1 MAADAVA
8 AEPPVISL
16 LPRVVDTVA
25 AEPLVVVSSVPGA
38 LAGLLCEV
46 EAKASA
52 AAAIS
57 VSFLQKRKQKSDY
70 KL

>member
-1 MAADAVA
+1 MAADA
-8 AEPPVISL
+8 
-16 LPRVVDTVA
+16 VA

-38 LAGLLCEV
+38 LAGLFCEV
-46 EAKASA
+46 EAKAAA